1 MEQGDMEKNDKAATT
16 DEPQLNYRG
25 VKAMPFIIGNETFEK
40 LGTIGTSTNL
50 LVYLTTVFNMNSI
63 TATLLINIFNGTTNF
78 APLLG
83 AFLCDTYF
91 GRYNTLGFASVASFL
106 GMLVLCLTA
115 AIAKLHPPH
124 CGTKEIGNCP
134 GPTPWQMTFLL
145 SSLGLLVVGA
155 GGIRPCNLA
164 FGADQFNPNT
174 ESGKRGISSFF
185 NWYYFTYTFAMM
197 VSLTFIVYVQS
208 NVSWAWGLAIPTF
221 LMLLSC
227 VLFFVGTRIYVIL
240 KPEGSPLASIVQVIA
255 AAVKKRQLKLPEQPW
270 LSLFNHIPTI
280 TINSKLP
287 YTDQFRFLDKAAII
301 TLEDQVKSDGSAAN
315 PWRLCSMQQVEQVKC
330 LVRVIPIW
338 VSGSIYYV
346 VIVQQQTYVVFQA
359 LQFDRRLG
367 NTNFNIPAASY
378 IIFTMLALT
387 IWIPVY
393 DRIIVPTLRRFT
405 GKEGGITVLQKMGA
419 GMVLAII
426 TMIVSALVEE
436 RRRTLAIT
444 KPVGIDPR
452 RGAISSLSGM
462 WLIPQLSLVGLS
474 EAFTVIGEVEF
485 YYKQFPENMRSI
497 GGSFLF
503 AGFALSSYFSSFLVS
518 VIHRTTSGA
527 ATGQWLPQ
535 DLNKGRL
542 DYFYYLI
549 AAIEVVNLGYFI
561 ICAKWYKYKGS
572 GTSVHE
578 VDMGKMQSEKEK
590 PLV

>member
-1 MEQGDMEKNDKAATT
+1 MEKNNKAVTT
-16 DEPQLNYRG
+16 DEPQINYRG
-25 VKAMPFIIGNETFEK
+25 IKAMPFVIGNETFEK
-40 LGTIGTSTNL
+40 LGTLGTSTNL
-50 LVYLTTVFNMNSI
+50 LVYFTTVFNMKSI
-63 TATLLINIFNGTTNF
+63 TATLLINIFN
-78 APLLG
+78 
-83 AFLCDTYF
+83 
-91 GRYNTLGFASVASFL
+91 
-106 GMLVLCLTA
+106 

-124 CGTKEIGNCP
+124 CETKEIGNCP
-134 GPTPWQMTFLL
+134 GPTPWQMAFLL

-185 NWYYFTYTFAMM
+185 NWYYFTFTFAMM

-208 NVSWAWGLAIPTF
+208 SVSWAWGLAIPTF

-227 VLFFVGTRIYVIL
+227 VLFFLGTRIYVIL
-240 KPEGSPLASIVQVIA
+240 KPEGSPLANIVQVIV

-270 LSLFNHIPTI
+270 LSLFNYISTS

-287 YTDQFRFLDKAAII
+287 YTDQFRFLDKAAIR
-301 TLEDQVKSDGSAAN
+301 TPEDQLKSDGSAAN

-330 LVRVIPIW
+330 VMRVIPIW
-338 VSGSIYYV
+338 VSASVYCIV
-346 VIVQQQTYVVFQA
+346 LVQQQTYAVFQA

-367 NTNFNIPAASY
+367 NTNFDIPAASY
-378 IIFTMLALT
+378 AVFNMLALT
-387 IWIPVY
+387 ISIPIY
-393 DRIIVPTLRRFT
+393 DRIIVPILRRFT
-405 GKEGGITVLQKMGA
+405 GKEGGITVLQKMGV

-426 TMIVSALVEE
+426 TMLVSAVVEE
-436 RRRTLAIT
+436 RRRTLALI

-462 WLIPQLSLVGLS
+462 WLVPQLSLVGLS
-474 EAFTVIGEVEF
+474 EAFTVIAGVEF

-497 GGSFLF
+497 GGSCLF
-503 AGFALSSYFSSFLVS
+503 VGFAMSNYLSSFLVS
-518 VIHRTTSGA
+518 VVHRTTA
-527 ATGQWLPQ
+527 ANGQWLPQ

-549 AAIEVVNLGYFI
+549 AAIEVVNFGYFI
-561 ICAKWYKYKGS
+561 MCAKWYKYKGS

-578 VDMGKMQSEKEK
+578 VDKGKMQSEKEK

>member
-1 MEQGDMEKNDKAATT
+1 MEKNNKAVPT
-16 DEPQLNYRG
+16 DEPQINYRG
-25 VKAMPFIIGNETFEK
+25 IKAMPFVIGNETFEK
-40 LGTIGTSTNL
+40 LGTLGTSTNL
-50 LVYLTTVFNMNSI
+50 LVYFTTVFNMKSI
-63 TATLLINIFNGTTNF
+63 TATLLINIFNGTTHF
-78 APLLG
+78 ATLLG

-124 CGTKEIGNCP
+124 CETKEIGNCP
-134 GPTPWQMTFLL
+134 GPTPWQMAFLL

-185 NWYYFTYTFAMM
+185 NWYYFTFTFAMM

-208 NVSWAWGLAIPTF
+208 SVSWAWGLAIPTF

-227 VLFFVGTRIYVIL
+227 VLFFLGTRIYVIL
-240 KPEGSPLASIVQVIA
+240 KPEGSPLANIVQVIV

-270 LSLFNHIPTI
+270 LSLFNHISTS

-287 YTDQFRFLDKAAII
+287 YTDQFRFLDKAAIR
-301 TLEDQVKSDGSAAN
+301 TPEDQLKSDGSAAN

-330 LVRVIPIW
+330 VMRVIPIW
-338 VSGSIYYV
+338 VSASVYCIV
-346 VIVQQQTYVVFQA
+346 LVQQQTYAVFQA

-367 NTNFNIPAASY
+367 NTNFDIPAASY
-378 IIFTMLALT
+378 AVFNMLALT
-387 IWIPVY
+387 ISIPIY
-393 DRIIVPTLRRFT
+393 DRIIVPILRRFT
-405 GKEGGITVLQKMGA
+405 GKEGGITVLQKMGV

-426 TMIVSALVEE
+426 TMLVSAVVEE
-436 RRRTLAIT
+436 RRRTLALI

-462 WLIPQLSLVGLS
+462 WLVPQLSLVGLS
-474 EAFTVIGEVEF
+474 EAFTVIAGVEF

-497 GGSFLF
+497 GGSCLF
-503 AGFALSSYFSSFLVS
+503 VGFAMSNYLSSFLVS
-518 VIHRTTSGA
+518 VVHRTTA
-527 ATGQWLPQ
+527 ANGQWLPQ

-549 AAIEVVNLGYFI
+549 AAIEGVNFGYFI
-561 ICAKWYKYKGS
+561 MCAKWYKYKGS

-578 VDMGKMQSEKEK
+578 VDKGKMQSEKEK

>member
-1 MEQGDMEKNDKAATT
+1 MEKNDKAVTT
-16 DEPQLNYRG
+16 DEPQINYRG
-25 VKAMPFIIGNETFEK
+25 VKAMPFVIGNETFEK
-40 LGTIGTSTNL
+40 LGTLGTSTNL
-50 LVYLTTVFNMNSI
+50 LVYFTTVFNMKSI
-63 TATLLINIFNGTTNF
+63 SATLLINIFNGTTNF
-78 APLLG
+78 ATLLG

-124 CGTKEIGNCP
+124 CETKEIGNCP
-134 GPTPWQMTFLL
+134 GPTPWQMAFLL

-185 NWYYFTYTFAMM
+185 NWYYFTFTFAMM

-208 NVSWAWGLAIPTF
+208 SVSWAWGLAIPTF

-240 KPEGSPLASIVQVIA
+240 KPEGSPLASIVQVIV

-270 LSLFNHIPTI
+270 LSLFNHIPTV

-287 YTDQFRFLDKAAII
+287 YTDQFRFLDKAAIRSP
-301 TLEDQVKSDGSAAN
+301 EDQLKSDGSAAN
-315 PWRLCSMQQVEQVKC
+315 PWRLCSMQQVEQAKC
-330 LVRVIPIW
+330 VMRVIPIW
-338 VSGSIYYV
+338 ASASVYYIV
-346 VIVQQQTYVVFQA
+346 LVQQQTYAVFQA

-367 NTNFNIPAASY
+367 NTNFDIPAASY
-378 IIFTMLALT
+378 TVFNMLALT
-387 IWIPVY
+387 IWIPIY
-393 DRIIVPTLRRFT
+393 DRIIVPILRRFT
-405 GKEGGITVLQKMGA
+405 GKEGGITVLQKMGV

-426 TMIVSALVEE
+426 TMLVSAVVEE
-436 RRRTLAIT
+436 RRRTLALN

-462 WLIPQLSLVGLS
+462 WLVPQLSLVGLS
-474 EAFTVIGEVEF
+474 EAFTVIAGVEF

-503 AGFALSSYFSSFLVS
+503 VGFALSNYLSSFLVS
-518 VIHRTTSGA
+518 VVHRTTSGA

-549 AAIEVVNLGYFI
+549 AAIEVVNFGYFI
-561 ICAKWYKYKGS
+561 MCAKWYKYKGS

-578 VDMGKMQSEKEK
+578 VDIGKMQSEKEK

>member
-1 MEQGDMEKNDKAATT
+1 MEKNKKAVTT
-16 DEPQLNYRG
+16 DEPQINYRG
-25 VKAMPFIIGNETFEK
+25 VKAMPFVIGNETFEK
-40 LGTIGTSTNL
+40 LGTLGTSTNL
-50 LVYLTTVFNMNSI
+50 LVYFTTVFNMKSI
-63 TATLLINIFNGTTNF
+63 SATLLINIFNGTTNF
-78 APLLG
+78 ATLLG

-91 GRYNTLGFASVASFL
+91 GRYNTLGFASVASVS

-124 CGTKEIGNCP
+124 CETKEIGNCP
-134 GPTPWQMTFLL
+134 GPTPWQMAFLL

-208 NVSWAWGLAIPTF
+208 NVSWAWGLTIPTF

-227 VLFFVGTRIYVIL
+227 VLFFIGTRIYVIL
-240 KPEGSPLASIVQVIA
+240 KPEGSPLESIVQVIV

-270 LSLFNHIPTI
+270 LSLFNHIPTS

-287 YTDQFRFLDKAAII
+287 YTDQFRFLDKAAIR
-301 TLEDQVKSDGSAAN
+301 TPEDQLKTDGSAAN

-330 LVRVIPIW
+330 VMRVIPIW
-338 VSGSIYYV
+338 VSASVYYIV
-346 VIVQQQTYVVFQA
+346 LVQQQTYAIFQA
-359 LQFDRRLG
+359 LQFDRHLG
-367 NTNFNIPAASY
+367 NTNFDIPAASY
-378 IIFTMLALT
+378 TVFNMLALT
-387 IWIPVY
+387 IWIPIY
-393 DRIIVPTLRRFT
+393 DRIIVPILRRFT
-405 GKEGGITVLQKMGA
+405 GKEGGITVLQKMGV

-426 TMIVSALVEE
+426 TMLVSAVVEE
-436 RRRTLAIT
+436 RRRTLALT

-462 WLIPQLSLVGLS
+462 WLVPQLSLVGLS
-474 EAFTVIGEVEF
+474 EAFTVIAGVEF

-497 GGSFLF
+497 GASFLF
-503 AGFALSSYFSSFLVS
+503 VGFAVSNYLSSFLVS
-518 VIHRTTSGA
+518 VVHRTTSGA

-549 AAIEVVNLGYFI
+549 AAIEVVNFGYFI
-561 ICAKWYKYKGS
+561 MCAKWYKYKGI

-578 VDMGKMQSEKEK
+578 VDIGKMQSEKEK